1 MTPTPIHT
9 NGFRWFDAD
18 AYLFDIDGTLLNNR
32 DHVHY
37 DALNHALLQV
47 YGVDSTIAGI
57 AYHGKTDVGILR
69 AALERAGVSTPT
81 FEANLSEA
89 LESVRGHVRDN
100 AHTLTPRV
108 CAGVP
113 EVLGKLQ
120 AAGKL
125 IGIASGNLES
135 VGWQKV
141 KATGLRDFFQFGCF
155 CDQRELR
162 KDIFR
167 QAVAEVHNRLGD
179 AAIACFLGDTPDD
192 IQAAR
197 HAGGCVIAV
206 CTGIFKADALGR
218 YQPDV
223 CVGSCAELIAAE
235 AQP

>member
-1 MTPTPIHT
+1 MTPIPQHS

-18 AYLFDIDGTLLNNR
+18 AYLFDIDGTLLNNG

-37 DALNHALLQV
+37 NALNQAMLDV

-69 AALERAGVSTPT
+69 AALERAGVSTLA
-81 FEANLSEA
+81 FEAKLSDA
-89 LESVRGHVRDN
+89 LESVRSHVRDN

-108 CAGVP
+108 CAGIP
-113 EVLGKLQ
+113 EVLAQVK

-141 KATGLRDFFQFGCF
+141 KATGLQDFFQFGCF

-167 QAVAEVHNRLGD
+167 QAVAEVHTRLGYT
-179 AAIACFLGDTPDD
+179 ATACFIGDTPDD
-192 IQAAR
+192 IQAAQ
-197 HAGGCVIAV
+197 HAGARVIAV
-206 CTGIFKADALGR
+206 GTGIFKPEDLGP

-223 CVGSCAELIAAE
+223 CVASCAELIAE
-235 AQP
+235 RG